1 MKQITSEENNRL
13 MDALRINAP
22 GRLEALK
29 GRIPKIRLMKL
40 GKAMSGVYLG
50 WGLIFLNSR
59 MIKDEHE
66 INDIWWLSIIAHELE
81 HARQGVITAFSV
93 YGELLAWKAGFEVI
107 QKGSDGRLSEI
118 AIKILDLPNIMDRET
133 LRKARDL
140 MITYAGK
147 GYGIQWRPYYPI
159 HQEIQYWLG
168 MRR

>member
-1 MKQITSEENNRL
+1 MKQISAEENNRL
-13 MDALRINAP
+13 MEALRKYAP

-59 MIKDEHE
+59 LIKDEQD

-107 QKGSDGRLSEI
+107 QKGADGGLSEI
-118 AIKILDLPNIMDRET
+118 ANKILDLPNNMDRDT
-133 LRKARDL
+133 LKKARDL
-140 MITYAGK
+140 MIAYAGK
-147 GYGIQWRPYYPI
+147 GYGIQWRPFYPI
-159 HQEIQYWLG
+159 HHEIQYWLG
-168 MRR
+168 LRS